1 MSPEVASKF
10 VKLALTL
17 LIMTQLGGFAAQSAA
32 DLMSLT
38 TRIWNARAAALT
50 STKTLLLR
58 PA

>member
-1 MSPEVASKF
+1 MSLEVASKF

-17 LIMTQLGGFAAQSAA
+17 LIMTQLGGFVAQSVA

-38 TRIWNARAAALT
+38 TRLWNARAVALT
-50 STKTLLLR
+50 STKTLQLR